1 MYNQYLTYW
10 QDVHKTACHTLYD
23 LVIRH
28 RGHAITQIHLL
39 CFPLK
44 KITNLAL
51 PAVMIGREMAHKVMD
66 STLLLQALE
75 GNSQEAIVGVRG
87 SIEVYIII
95 FF

>member
-1 MYNQYLTYW
+1 
-10 QDVHKTACHTLYD
+10 
-23 LVIRH
+23 
-28 RGHAITQIHLL
+28 
-39 CFPLK
+39 
-44 KITNLAL
+44 
-51 PAVMIGREMAHKVMD
+51 MAHKVMD